1 MTSLLAGTLVLTLY
15 GSPVIGG
22 GLLVAGALAVYA
34 GRPNA

>member
-1 MTSLLAGTLVLTLY
+1 VLTLS
-15 GSPVIGG
+15 GTPVIGG

>member
-1 MTSLLAGTLVLTLY
+1 VLTLY
-15 GSPVIGG
+15 GSTVIGG